1 MSTYSDAGLNLMKV
15 RLNRS
20 LSDTTLDDLFLV
32 ILSSSELELARMGIA
47 LQDDDD
53 DRMLLVDYATWR
65 YSSRDQAG
73 ASPAWLRLR
82 LRQRWISNKGR
93 TTT

>member
-1 MSTYSDAGLNLMKV
+1 MSTYSDARLDLMKV
-15 RLNRS
+15 RLNRP

-32 ILSSSELELARMGIA
+32 ILSSAEIELARKGIL

-53 DRMLLVDYATWR
+53 DKMLLVDYATWR
-65 YSSRDQAG
+65 YSNRDQAG

-82 LRQRWISNKGR
+82 LRERWMSNKGR

>member
-1 MSTYSDAGLNLMKV
+1 MSTYSDAGLALMKV

-20 LSDTTLDDLFLV
+20 TGDTSLDTTFKAF
-32 ILSSSELELARMGIA
+32 LSSAEIELKRKGIT

-53 DRMLLVDYATWR
+53 DKMLLVDYATWR
-65 YSSRDQAG
+65 YQARDQAG

-82 LRQRWISNKGR
+82 LRERWLSNKGR
-93 TTT
+93 TIT